1 VELIPQ
7 KDTGAE
13 GAALALLS
21 HFGRYGTPLQILSDR
36 GSQFTSEVIKKF
48 LLLVRTEHRMTM
60 SYAKEENSIVER
72 ANKEVM
78 RHIRTL
84 VFDTNVLEDWC
95 IGIPIAQRIIN
106 ASVHSS
112 TGISPAAMLFG
123 NAIDLDRNIF
133 EATPPITGVH
143 SKPVSSFVDNML
155 HVQSKLFEIART
167 KLTEHDEIHLKIP
180 KQGVITTYQIGDLV
194 LVEHHS
200 SFRRGPKSKLMPF
213 LRGPLRIINISG
225 EQGDT
230 YTLQDIVNN
239 RQRSYHIS
247 KLRPYDH
254 DPNKHDPLE
263 AAIRDDQYHIIDSIK
278 SFKETGDKQRHLKTN
293 FTFKVHWKGYKTSE
307 DSWEPY
313 LNIKNTK
320 VFYDFIKDNKNP
332 RLRKLLPKNLIFTEE
347 VEEIVSED
355 DNDTL

>member
-1 VELIPQ
+1 
-7 KDTGAE
+7 
-13 GAALALLS
+13 
-21 HFGRYGTPLQILSDR
+21 
-36 GSQFTSEVIKKF
+36 
-48 LLLVRTEHRMTM
+48 
-60 SYAKEENSIVER
+60 
-72 ANKEVM
+72 
-78 RHIRTL
+78 
-84 VFDTNVLEDWC
+84 
-95 IGIPIAQRIIN
+95 
-106 ASVHSS
+106 
-112 TGISPAAMLFG
+112 
-123 NAIDLDRNIF
+123 
-133 EATPPITGVH
+133 
-143 SKPVSSFVDNML
+143 
-155 HVQSKLFEIART
+155 
-167 KLTEHDEIHLKIP
+167 
-180 KQGVITTYQIGDLV
+180 
-194 LVEHHS
+194 
-200 SFRRGPKSKLMPF
+200 MPF

-355 DNDTL
+355 DNDPFRSQSNIVDLKRYAIFQGGRCDILPAPLVDTELLRDY